1 VNSHLKNRNI
11 EVKDLRKDLKNG
23 VNLIHLL
30 EILSSES
37 IKHTLKPRFEVHMRE
52 NLANAFEFCK
62 RAGLRFVNIGPEDV
76 YEGTEHLILGL
87 VWQLILKYKF
97 QGQNQSEEMKGL
109 LAWVNSMIPE
119 YNIKNFTSDWQNGKA
134 ICALAEAVQPGQ
146 FNLPKDFKNDPIT
159 DCKLGVESAKVNM
172 GIIALIDVEDIVK
185 FPDQNSMMTYISY
198 FRDYAELLK
207 NQKINVDHEKELLLE
222 RTPDLSKC
230 IVYGPALEP
239 GNEAEQETYF
249 TIEIRN
255 AKDKKILAT
264 GYEIGVKITGPRS
277 QYQYK
282 ANENVDG
289 TQFVTFTPETDGNHI
304 IEVKLNS
311 IPIGLSP
318 FHINISGKPPTLQTR
333 PKPHWYFQDFYET
346 KNWFPLPQNESD
358 AIEKQFEQY
367 KGGVIN
373 INEFRIDI
381 TKREQVNTIKRHII
395 HFETKPLLRSTWFWE
410 GDDGK
415 MTPYSEEICAILEN
429 AYQTNQFNKNVTF
442 QMGKKKTLCCSI
454 PRWQFQAIQTSL

>member
-1 VNSHLKNRNI
+1 L
-11 EVKDLRKDLKNG
+11 
-23 VNLIHLL
+23 
-30 EILSSES
+30 
-37 IKHTLKPRFEVHMRE
+37 
-52 NLANAFEFCK
+52 
-62 RAGLRFVNIGPEDV
+62 
-76 YEGTEHLILGL
+76 
-87 VWQLILKYKF
+87 
-97 QGQNQSEEMKGL
+97 
-109 LAWVNSMIPE
+109 
-119 YNIKNFTSDWQNGKA
+119 
-134 ICALAEAVQPGQ
+134 
-146 FNLPKDFKNDPIT
+146 
-159 DCKLGVESAKVNM
+159 
-172 GIIALIDVEDIVK
+172 
-185 FPDQNSMMTYISY
+185 TYISY
-198 FRDYAELLK
+198 FRDYFELLK
-207 NQKINVDHEKELLLE
+207 NQKINLDDRHEKELLLE

-333 PKPHWYFQDFYET
+333 PKPHWYFQDAYET

-442 QMGKKKTLCCSI
+442 QMGKKTLCCSI